1 MIQSTGRG
9 LESAGRAME
18 PAVRAMEPAVR
29 AMEPAR
35 RALEPAGRPGASWE
49 GQLTFPGG
57 GRRKKEKKK
66 RAFPVRGGTICH
78 HPLRGHCSKSINYPV
93 FCVFFLCVMEGLT
106 DGLTD

>member
-57 GRRKKEKKK
+57 VEEKREKEQSVPGTWWYHMSSSSTGPLLKKHKLPC
-66 RAFPVRGGTICH
+66 F
-78 HPLRGHCSKSINYPV
+78 L
-93 FCVFFLCVMEGLT
+93 CVFFVCDGGT
-106 DGLTD
+106 D

>member
-35 RALEPAGRPGASWE
+35 RALEPAGRPKASWE

-57 GRRKKEKKK
+57 GAEEKREKEQGVPGTWWCHMSSSSTGPLLKKHKLPC
-66 RAFPVRGGTICH
+66 F
-78 HPLRGHCSKSINYPV
+78 L
-93 FCVFFLCVMEGLT
+93 CVFLCVMEGLT